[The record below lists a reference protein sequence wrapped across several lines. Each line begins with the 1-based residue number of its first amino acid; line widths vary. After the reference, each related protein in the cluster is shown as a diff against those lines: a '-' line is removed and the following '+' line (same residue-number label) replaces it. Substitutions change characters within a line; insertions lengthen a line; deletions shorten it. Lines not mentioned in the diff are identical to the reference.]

1 MRNTITLKL
10 KKIVNE
16 AQINGYSD
24 AVTRLLLK
32 EFLQNIV
39 LSYIYSD
46 GDSKGLIFYGGTCL
60 RKLYGLDR
68 FSEDLDFE
76 SREKLNVDALGVYLE
91 KEFRNEGIEV
101 SCKKQESEMV
111 SRITLKFP
119 ILYDLG
125 LSTNNE
131 ENLHL
136 KVEIN
141 FDVKEEYNTEKI
153 PYSMDQYSCVIS
165 HYSLEVLMA
174 GKMIACLR
182 RNYKKGLNTMVKGRD
197 FYDLIWYMGK
207 NIIPDEKKLKDEGYT
222 FESIFKELDI
232 KVGSIG
238 KGDLE
243 EDLLNYFSNTQYIMD
258 WCDNFYDIYE
268 SSKKRFLNRVGLV
281 HEKNIVVK

>member
-1 MRNTITLKL
+1 MKNTITLKL
-10 KKIVNE
+10 RNIVSE
-16 AQINGYSD
+16 AKTNGYSD
-24 AVTRLLLK
+24 AVTRLMLK

-39 LSYIYSD
+39 LSYIYSNA
-46 GDSKGLIFYGGTCL
+46 DSKKLIFYGGTCL

-101 SCKKQESEMV
+101 SFKKQESDMV

-119 ILYDLG
+119 ILHDLG
-125 LSTNNE
+125 LSLNNE

-141 FDVKEEYNTEKI
+141 FDVKGEYNTEKT

-182 RNYKKGLNTMVKGRD
+182 RNYKKGLKTMVKGRD

-207 NIIPDEKKLKDEGYT
+207 NIMPDEKKLKDEGYT

-238 KGDLE
+238 KGDLK

-268 SSKKRFLNRVGLV
+268 SSKKRFLSQF
-281 HEKNIVVK
+281 